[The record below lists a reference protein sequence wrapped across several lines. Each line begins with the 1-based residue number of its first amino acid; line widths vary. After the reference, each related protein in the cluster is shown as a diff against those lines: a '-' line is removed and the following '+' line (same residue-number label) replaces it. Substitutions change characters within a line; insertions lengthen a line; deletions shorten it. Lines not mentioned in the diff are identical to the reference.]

1 VIVEVPSEIPDTS
14 PPLLTVATAVFDELQ
29 GSTAAGAP
37 VPESCEVAPLQ
48 NVKAPVI
55 EGIRFTLMV
64 NVVLTAHC
72 PAVGV
77 KV

>member
-14 PPLLTVATAVFDELQ
+14 PVLLTTATAVSEELH
-29 GSTAAGAP
+29 GSTAEGVP

-55 EGIRFTLMV
+55 DGIKFTLMV
-64 NVVLTAHC
+64 SVVLTVHC